1 MADILWVQ
9 KWTLGQRVSDTA
21 HSSRGGSKS
30 SSVRWSLLITLL
42 HSFLDAVLV
51 YLQLLLKEKNQLA
64 KIFGCFF
71 SLTVETLY
79 PYSLFSVSQRNL
91 SQIFFKIKDSRFLIN
106 QFLLSSGI
114 WFRPNKNDS
123 RVLRMWKYICILSSF
138 CIWLKLV
145 LFVFP

>member
-114 WFRPNKNDS
+114 WFWPNKNDS